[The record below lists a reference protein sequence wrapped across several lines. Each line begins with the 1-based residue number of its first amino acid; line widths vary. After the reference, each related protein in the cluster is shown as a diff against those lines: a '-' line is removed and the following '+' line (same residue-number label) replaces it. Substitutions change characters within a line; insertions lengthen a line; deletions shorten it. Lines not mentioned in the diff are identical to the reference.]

1 MKANTT
7 YYARVPR
14 PRPRQWQ
21 WVEISAVTTN
31 EAMGEAHVQYGEC
44 LEVLHCDEYDILN
57 AMGEL
62 AHE

>member
-1 MKANTT
+1 MGANTT

-14 PRPRQWQ
+14 PREWQ
-21 WVEISAVTTN
+21 WVKISAVTAN

-44 LEVLHCDEYDILN
+44 LEVLHCNEYDQLK

-62 AHE
+62 AHD